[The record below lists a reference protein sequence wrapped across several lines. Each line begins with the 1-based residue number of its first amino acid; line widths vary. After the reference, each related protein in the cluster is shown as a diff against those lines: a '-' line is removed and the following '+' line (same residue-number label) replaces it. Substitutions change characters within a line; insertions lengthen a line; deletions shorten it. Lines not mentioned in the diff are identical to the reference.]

1 MFKSKRSSLNSVN
14 GVYDGG
20 VITSE
25 GSFHSILRNGKGK
38 KKKKKKKNV
47 DRSVKWSTEFQTYEE
62 RNPQSFDDYED
73 DDYSYN
79 RDTFDD
85 EDDDDYTLEHAEQ
98 KPSGLSSI
106 FAPIAL
112 PANFKTPGSLSED
125 DASLIETMDNYYDG
139 GLSKA
144 ASDDGSM
151 VSYER
156 IHDFKHE
163 IDGDNGHLGLVMPSL
178 GGFLSVLG
186 VNHARDDV
194 TDVTSIS
201 ASSSS
206 CSASTYRSEV
216 SEVVE
221 ETKFKSSRKTNS
233 AAASTK
239 SKEKVEKSTDARS
252 APKEKKSTD
261 TRSTPKETKVK
272 KKKAKSTAEL
282 NIAIQEILGTKSSE
296 STNSSI
302 EVISTQGVSVK
313 PSCSDDLIEPLEA
326 SKSVAIKPDVE
337 SSRKK
342 KKKSSM
348 FGIKNKRKS
357 SEKVEVDKHQSLV
370 ESTKTSLAPKAS
382 STPAVS
388 QKKVESLVE
397 SAMNQPQIK
406 SQPIPSP
413 VARSPVAPSPV
424 VQSPVVKSG
433 AVVAAD
439 IKHSF
444 SGSTDESSI
453 SSGKKGKE
461 KNKKKMS
468 LKNKLSFR
476 RKKSTN
482 FSGRE
487 LAFAYAQQQLA
498 PLEDMSEFRRESSD
512 EVDDV
517 VEEEQRGLSTNRA
530 ESIMQEPA
538 RNTTPANVKMQD
550 ERMNRSN
557 ITRKKVDAP
566 VMEKKKPEP
575 LKLVQ
580 DPTANR
586 VVKEAN
592 RPREVKKTEGQ
603 ATAHQPTITKKEKEM
618 APLKEK
624 EQPKSPKV
632 MPRSPEVTADVKKPQ
647 QRDIVDPPEITTK
660 EPASVKKQENSPKRV
675 KEPEQALSQEDPP
688 KENMR
693 GQLYD
698 MILNADSFDSVS
710 TTEDILDELQQ
721 IEDAAQQM
729 YESMVMGGGV
739 PAP

>member
-1 MFKSKRSSLNSVN
+1 MAKTLSNMFKSKRSSLNAVN
-14 GVYDGG
+14 GVYEGG
-20 VITSE
+20 ALSSDASV
-25 GSFHSILRNGKGK
+25 HSILRNAKGK

-47 DRSVKWSTEFQTYEE
+47 DRGVTWSTEFQTYEE

-85 EDDDDYTLEHAEQ
+85 EDDDDYTLEDAEQ

-112 PANFKTPGSLSED
+112 PANFKTASSLSED

-139 GLSKA
+139 GNSKA

-156 IHDFKHE
+156 IHDFQHE
-163 IDGDNGHLGLVMPSL
+163 IDRDNGHLGLVMPSL

-186 VNHARDDV
+186 VNHAPDDV

-206 CSASTYRSEV
+206 CSASTNFSER

-221 ETKFKSSRKTNS
+221 ETKIKSSRRTNS

-239 SKEKVEKSTDARS
+239 SIEKA
-252 APKEKKSTD
+252 APKEKKSTDTRSLPKEKTSTD

-282 NIAIQEILGTKSSE
+282 NIAIQEILGAKSSE
-296 STNSSI
+296 STNSSV

-337 SSRKK
+337 SSRIK

-348 FGIKNKRKS
+348 FSIKYKRKS
-357 SEKVEVDKHQSLV
+357 ADEVEVDKNKTLV

-382 STPAVS
+382 PTPAVP

-397 SAMNQPQIK
+397 NAMNQPQIK

-413 VARSPVAPSPV
+413 VALR
-424 VQSPVVKSG
+424 PVVKSV
-433 AVVAAD
+433 AVVAAE
-439 IKHSF
+439 IKNSF

-453 SSGKKGKE
+453 LSGKKGKE

-498 PLEDMSEFRRESSD
+498 PSEQYDEYRRESSD

-517 VEEEQRGLSTNRA
+517 VEEEQRGLYTNWA

-538 RNTTPANVKMQD
+538 RNTTSANVKTQD
-550 ERMNRSN
+550 ERKNASN
-557 ITRKKVDAP
+557 ITRKKVYTP
-566 VMEKKKPEP
+566 VMENKKPEP
-575 LKLVQ
+575 LKLAQ
-580 DPTANR
+580 DPIAKR
-586 VVKEAN
+586 VIKEVN

-603 ATAHQPTITKKEKEM
+603 VTAHQSTREKKEKEM

-624 EQPKSPKV
+624 EQP
-632 MPRSPEVTADVKKPQ
+632 RSPNVTADVKKPQ
-647 QRDIVDPPEITTK
+647 QKDNADPPGIATK
-660 EPASVKKQENSPKRV
+660 EAASVQEQEASSKRV
-675 KEPEQALSQEDPP
+675 KEPNQAFSQDPP

-693 GQLYD
+693 DQLYE
-698 MILNADSFDSVS
+698 MILTADSFDSVS

-721 IEDAAQQM
+721 IEDTAQKM
-729 YESMVMGGGV
+729 YESMVMGRGV